1 MGNVSIIFSNFALIR
16 PIRSSAIVIEHLA
29 YEHYYR
35 RLFETYYGSLVNFAC
50 RYAHDPEEAEDIVQ
64 NIFVAMWNGRVHFE
78 NELKMRNY
86 LYRATIH
93 GVYNVE
99 RHRRVCESGMAV
111 LSQRQAQDD
120 NLLQDAI
127 QEHELWCRVVE
138 AVDELPERCR
148 EICRMTLAGK
158 GPRRLPKSSDFR
170 SKRSRN
176 RKRSQSRNSRI
187 GSGYGSCCC
196 FPDTQAR
203 IAKMKP
209 DQGTA
214 RTQKIPARRQGTRQ
228 TTV

>member
-1 MGNVSIIFSNFALIR
+1 MGRFFRGKTGNVFIIFSNFVPTRHIGN
-16 PIRSSAIVIEHLA
+16 SGIVIEHLA

-93 GVYNVE
+93 GVYNVK

-111 LSQRQAQDD
+111 LSQHQAQDD

-158 GPRRLPKSSDFR
+158 KP
-170 SKRSRN
+170 
-176 RKRSQSRNSRI
+176 SQ
-187 GSGYGSCCC
+187 
-196 FPDTQAR
+196 
-203 IAKMKP
+203 IAEELGLSVETVKK
-209 DQGTA
+209 
-214 RTQKIPARRQGTRQ
+214 QKKIAIQKLKDRFGIWILLLFS
-228 TTV
+228 

>member
-1 MGNVSIIFSNFALIR
+1 MGSVFIIFFNFALTR
-16 PIRSSAIVIEHLA
+16 HIRSSAIVIEHLA

-111 LSQRQAQDD
+111 LSQHQAQDD

-158 GPRRLPKSSDFR
+158 KP
-170 SKRSRN
+170 
-176 RKRSQSRNSRI
+176 SQ
-187 GSGYGSCCC
+187 
-196 FPDTQAR
+196 
-203 IAKMKP
+203 IAEELGLSVETVKK
-209 DQGTA
+209 
-214 RTQKIPARRQGTRQ
+214 QKKIAIQKLKDRFGIWILLLFS
-228 TTV
+228 

>member
-1 MGNVSIIFSNFALIR
+1 MGRLFRGKTGNVFIIFSNFVPTRHIGN
-16 PIRSSAIVIEHLA
+16 SGIVIEHLA

-93 GVYNVE
+93 GVYNVK

-111 LSQRQAQDD
+111 LSQHQAQDD

-158 GPRRLPKSSDFR
+158 KP
-170 SKRSRN
+170 
-176 RKRSQSRNSRI
+176 SQIAEELGLSVETVKKQKKIAIQKLKDRFGI
-187 GSGYGSCCC
+187 WVLLL
-196 FPDTQAR
+196 FP
-203 IAKMKP
+203 
-209 DQGTA
+209 
-214 RTQKIPARRQGTRQ
+214 
-228 TTV
+228 

>member
-1 MGNVSIIFSNFALIR
+1 MGRFFRGKTGNVFIIFSNFVPTRHIGN
-16 PIRSSAIVIEHLA
+16 SGIVIEHLA

-93 GVYNVE
+93 GVYNVK

-111 LSQRQAQDD
+111 LSQHQAQDD

-158 GPRRLPKSSDFR
+158 KP
-170 SKRSRN
+170 
-176 RKRSQSRNSRI
+176 SQ
-187 GSGYGSCCC
+187 
-196 FPDTQAR
+196 
-203 IAKMKP
+203 IAEELGLSVETVKK
-209 DQGTA
+209 
-214 RTQKIPARRQGTRQ
+214 QKKIAIQKLKDRFG
-228 TTV
+228 VWVLLLFS

>member
-1 MGNVSIIFSNFALIR
+1 MGNVFIIFFNFVPSR
-16 PIRSSAIVIEHLA
+16 HIRSSAIVIEHLA

-111 LSQRQAQDD
+111 LSQHQAQDD

-158 GPRRLPKSSDFR
+158 KP
-170 SKRSRN
+170 
-176 RKRSQSRNSRI
+176 SQ
-187 GSGYGSCCC
+187 
-196 FPDTQAR
+196 
-203 IAKMKP
+203 IAEELGLSVETVKK
-209 DQGTA
+209 
-214 RTQKIPARRQGTRQ
+214 QKKIAIQKLKDRFGIWILLLFS
-228 TTV
+228 

>member
-1 MGNVSIIFSNFALIR
+1 MGRFFRGKTGNVFIIFSNFVPTRHIGN
-16 PIRSSAIVIEHLA
+16 SGIVIEHLA

-93 GVYNVE
+93 GVYNVK

-111 LSQRQAQDD
+111 LSQHQAQDD

-158 GPRRLPKSSDFR
+158 KP
-170 SKRSRN
+170 
-176 RKRSQSRNSRI
+176 SQ
-187 GSGYGSCCC
+187 
-196 FPDTQAR
+196 
-203 IAKMKP
+203 IAEELGLSVETVKK
-209 DQGTA
+209 
-214 RTQKIPARRQGTRQ
+214 QKKIAIQKLKDRFGIW
-228 TTV
+228 VLLLFS

>member
-1 MGNVSIIFSNFALIR
+1 M
-16 PIRSSAIVIEHLA
+16 IEHLA

-35 RLFETYYGSLVNFAC
+35 HLFETYYGSLVNFAC

-64 NIFVAMWNGRVHFE
+64 NVFVAMWNGRVRFE
-78 NELKMRNY
+78 NGVKMRNY

-111 LSQRQAQDD
+111 LSQHQAQDD
-120 NLLQDAI
+120 TLLQEAI

-158 GPRRLPKSSDFR
+158 KP
-170 SKRSRN
+170 
-176 RKRSQSRNSRI
+176 SQ
-187 GSGYGSCCC
+187 
-196 FPDTQAR
+196 
-203 IAKMKP
+203 IAEELGLSVETVKK
-209 DQGTA
+209 
-214 RTQKIPARRQGTRQ
+214 QKKIAIQKLKDRFGIWILLLLS
-228 TTV
+228 

>member
-1 MGNVSIIFSNFALIR
+1 MGRFFRGKTGNVFIIFSNFVPTRHIGN
-16 PIRSSAIVIEHLA
+16 SGIVIEHLA

-93 GVYNVE
+93 GVYNVK

-111 LSQRQAQDD
+111 LSQHQAQDD

-138 AVDELPERCR
+138 AIDELPERCR

-158 GPRRLPKSSDFR
+158 KP
-170 SKRSRN
+170 
-176 RKRSQSRNSRI
+176 SQ
-187 GSGYGSCCC
+187 
-196 FPDTQAR
+196 
-203 IAKMKP
+203 IAEELGLSVETVKK
-209 DQGTA
+209 
-214 RTQKIPARRQGTRQ
+214 QKKIAIQKLKDRFGIW
-228 TTV
+228 VLLLFS

>member
-1 MGNVSIIFSNFALIR
+1 MGSVFIIFFNFALTR
-16 PIRSSAIVIEHLA
+16 HIRSSAIVIEHLA

-111 LSQRQAQDD
+111 LSQHQAQDD

-158 GPRRLPKSSDFR
+158 KP
-170 SKRSRN
+170 
-176 RKRSQSRNSRI
+176 SQ
-187 GSGYGSCCC
+187 
-196 FPDTQAR
+196 
-203 IAKMKP
+203 IAEELGLSVETVKK
-209 DQGTA
+209 
-214 RTQKIPARRQGTRQ
+214 QKKIAIQKLKDRFG
-228 TTV
+228 VWVLLLFS

>member
-1 MGNVSIIFSNFALIR
+1 MGNVFIIFFNFALTR
-16 PIRSSAIVIEHLA
+16 HIRSSAIVIEHLA

-111 LSQRQAQDD
+111 LSQHQAQDD

-158 GPRRLPKSSDFR
+158 KP
-170 SKRSRN
+170 
-176 RKRSQSRNSRI
+176 SQ
-187 GSGYGSCCC
+187 
-196 FPDTQAR
+196 
-203 IAKMKP
+203 IAEELGLSVETVKK
-209 DQGTA
+209 
-214 RTQKIPARRQGTRQ
+214 QKKIAIQKLKDRFGIWILLLFS
-228 TTV
+228 

>member
-158 GPRRLPKSSDFR
+158 KP
-170 SKRSRN
+170 
-176 RKRSQSRNSRI
+176 SQ
-187 GSGYGSCCC
+187 
-196 FPDTQAR
+196 
-203 IAKMKP
+203 IAEELGLSVETVKK
-209 DQGTA
+209 
-214 RTQKIPARRQGTRQ
+214 QKKIAIQKLKDRFGIW
-228 TTV
+228 VLLLFS

>member
-1 MGNVSIIFSNFALIR
+1 MGRFFRGKTGNVFIIFSNFVPTRHIGN
-16 PIRSSAIVIEHLA
+16 SGIVIEHLA

-93 GVYNVE
+93 GVYNVK

-111 LSQRQAQDD
+111 LSQHQAQDD

-158 GPRRLPKSSDFR
+158 KP
-170 SKRSRN
+170 
-176 RKRSQSRNSRI
+176 SQ
-187 GSGYGSCCC
+187 
-196 FPDTQAR
+196 
-203 IAKMKP
+203 IAEELGLSVETVKK
-209 DQGTA
+209 
-214 RTQKIPARRQGTRQ
+214 QKKIAIQKLKDRFGIWALLLFS
-228 TTV
+228 

>member
-1 MGNVSIIFSNFALIR
+1 MGRFFRGKTGNVFIIFSNFVPTRHIGN
-16 PIRSSAIVIEHLA
+16 SGIVIEHLA

-93 GVYNVE
+93 GVYNVK

-111 LSQRQAQDD
+111 LSQHQAQDD

-158 GPRRLPKSSDFR
+158 KP
-170 SKRSRN
+170 
-176 RKRSQSRNSRI
+176 SQ
-187 GSGYGSCCC
+187 
-196 FPDTQAR
+196 
-203 IAKMKP
+203 IAEELGLSVETVKK
-209 DQGTA
+209 
-214 RTQKIPARRQGTRQ
+214 QKKIAIQKLKDRFGRW
-228 TTV
+228 VLLLFS

>member
-1 MGNVSIIFSNFALIR
+1 MGRFFRGKTGNVFIIFSNFVPTRHIGN
-16 PIRSSAIVIEHLA
+16 SGIVIEHLA

-93 GVYNVE
+93 GVYNVK

-111 LSQRQAQDD
+111 LSQHQAQDD

-138 AVDELPERCR
+138 AVDELPDRCR
-148 EICRMTLAGK
+148 EICRMTLAGTK
-158 GPRRLPKSSDFR
+158 P
-170 SKRSRN
+170 
-176 RKRSQSRNSRI
+176 SQ
-187 GSGYGSCCC
+187 
-196 FPDTQAR
+196 
-203 IAKMKP
+203 IAEELGLSVETVKK
-209 DQGTA
+209 
-214 RTQKIPARRQGTRQ
+214 QKKIALQKLKDRFGIW
-228 TTV
+228 VLLLFS